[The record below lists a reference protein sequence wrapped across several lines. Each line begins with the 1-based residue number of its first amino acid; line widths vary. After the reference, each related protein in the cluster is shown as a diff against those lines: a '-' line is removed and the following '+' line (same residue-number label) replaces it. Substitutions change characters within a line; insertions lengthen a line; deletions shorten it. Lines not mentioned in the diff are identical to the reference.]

1 MNYKGRIEIGNNSKI
16 LLESISPE
24 LKKQISKRTEIN
36 IENLKDK
43 FIISIQS
50 KDINALRAGINNILR
65 LVQAVEK
72 TIKIK

>member
-1 MNYKGRIEIGNNSKI
+1 MNYKGRIEIRNNSKI
-16 LLESISPE
+16 LLETISPE
-24 LKKQISKRTEIN
+24 LKKQISKRTKIN